1 MSKKEKKEWF
11 NDEEFWQV
19 YAPVMFDE
27 RRWSEVPAVS
37 DAVTRLAGL
46 KLYKDLGKSKGKKT
60 AAAKSTA
67 AKSTAAK
74 SKASTNSLKPKVLD
88 LCCGFGRITLE
99 LARRGFNAT
108 GVDLCRSYLE
118 TAKENALQEKLE
130 IDFIENDVRSYKS
143 KEAFDLVINLYNS
156 FGYFENPD
164 DDFILVKNAFN
175 SLKAGGAFIIDV
187 LGKEIAVRDYN
198 EAEWFER
205 AGYMVLTE
213 TNPLDSWSS
222 IWNRWILITNNKH
235 WEKEL
240 TQRLYSA
247 SELRSLLYKA
257 GFAIVEIYGN
267 WDEGE
272 YNQHAQSLIAV
283 ARKAPSVKSK
293 AVK

>member
-27 RRWSEVPAVS
+27 KRWSEVDSVS

-46 KLYKDLGKSKGKKT
+46 KLYKNLGKSKGKKP

-67 AKSTAAK
+67 T
-74 SKASTNSLKPKVLD
+74 TNSLKPKVLD

-108 GVDLCRSYLE
+108 GVDLCKSYLE
-118 TAKENALQEKLE
+118 TGRETALHEKLK
-130 IDFIENDVRSYKS
+130 IDFIENDVRRYKS
-143 KEAFDLVINLYNS
+143 KDVFDLVINLYNS

-164 DDFILVKNAFN
+164 DDFLLVKNAFS
-175 SLKAGGAFIIDV
+175 SLKPGGAFIIDV
-187 LGKEIAVRDYN
+187 LGKELAVRDYN

-213 TNPLDSWSS
+213 TNPIDSWSS
-222 IWNRWILITNNKH
+222 IWNRWILINNNKH
-235 WEKEL
+235 WEKEF

-267 WDEGE
+267 WDEAE
-272 YNQHAQSLIAV
+272 YNQYAQSLIVV
-283 ARKAPSVKSK
+283 ARKAPAAKPK
-293 AVK
+293 AGK